1 MVVREVL
8 KVDLSGNRG
17 FPAVGRRGERFAV
30 GPDEGSAAV
39 VRAGGIAAHAVHGR
53 YIAGVLDG
61 PGARERVPR
70 EAPHVG
76 PTGHQQ
82 DGVVVVPVAQPHG
95 EAQVVADRQQ
105 EAHAAPLHD
114 DAPSARDETLAL
126 AEDLGLAENVTG
138 ATALLNAGTVYKAFG
153 AAAKGLPLFEKAKA
167 IYETNLAPNDER
179 LPGLYNNMGLVL
191 CDLGRFDEA
200 KVAYEKA
207 LRLTETDPVRAGD
220 AAITLLN
227 LANLTEAQKG
237 LMDGNDEIIA
247 LLDRAQ
253 ELLDSEGLPKDGYY
267 AFVCEKCAPTFGYYG
282 YFAYQTTLLS
292 RARSIYEGT

>member
-1 MVVREVL
+1 MALNKEDYTEPRCLLCETDPNSEQA
-8 KVDLSGNRG
+8 KVQAV
-17 FPAVGRRGERFAV
+17 PVGRILEKFDAFLDRNDTEGAKRHLLYWIEEAKDGNDRRGLFTLSNEWMGLARKLGLKKEAT
-30 GPDEGSAAV
+30 EAA
-39 VRAGGIAAHAVHGR
+39 
-53 YIAGVLDG
+53 
-61 PGARERVPR
+61 E
-70 EAPHVG
+70 
-76 PTGHQQ
+76 
-82 DGVVVVPVAQPHG
+82 
-95 EAQVVADRQQ
+95 
-105 EAHAAPLHD
+105 
-114 DAPSARDETLAL
+114 ETLAL

-153 AAAKGLPLFEKAKA
+153 AAAKGLALFEKAKA